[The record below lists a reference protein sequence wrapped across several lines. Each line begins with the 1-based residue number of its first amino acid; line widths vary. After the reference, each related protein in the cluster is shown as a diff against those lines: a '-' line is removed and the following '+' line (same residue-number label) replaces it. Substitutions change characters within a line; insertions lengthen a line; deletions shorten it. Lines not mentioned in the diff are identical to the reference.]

1 MWESEAMA
9 MARTLG
15 VPKVIPQDT
24 QCWFGKWSTED
35 PNRPRC
41 TRHGNW
47 GWTKEAADK
56 AGASEGSILRLSRW
70 CPAHKHYD
78 DTKLEEP
85 CEKTYPGSP
94 VAAPA
99 DPNIPSGMEPT
110 PE

>member
-56 AGASEGSILRLSRW
+56 AGASKGSILRLSRW
-70 CPAHKHYD
+70 CPKHKHHD
-78 DTKLEEP
+78 DTKLEEACAANDKGP
-85 CEKTYPGSP
+85 GEARGDAPGPGPDLSEKL
-94 VAAPA
+94 
-99 DPNIPSGMEPT
+99 
-110 PE
+110 